1 MEPERK
7 DAEENWLTWPFF
19 ERHQKKLLVLAH
31 CTRVVSHEDIKRVAM
46 SMSVFGLS
54 QPEWRTTPVPP
65 FAGRSSHHRVD
76 VQCRWAIGA
85 VSQSLSPEKLM
96 EAVVKILA
104 TVNGTLH
111 SYKIE
116 SEDVRVQPWERVVV
130 YRYPQLYL
138 LMNFQVSNFIQYAL
152 RQPHQPQWWVR

>member
-7 DAEENWLTWPFF
+7 DAEKDWLTWPFF
-19 ERHQKKLLVLAH
+19 EQHQKKLLALAH
-31 CTRVVSHEDIKRVAM
+31 CTRVVRHEDIKRVAM
-46 SMSVFGLS
+46 SMSAFGLN
-54 QPEWRTTPVPP
+54 QPEWRTVPVPP
-65 FAGRSSHHRVD
+65 FIGRSAHHQAD
-76 VQCRWAIGA
+76 VQCRWAIGTA
-85 VSQSLSPEKLM
+85 SQSLSPEKLM

-104 TVNGTLH
+104 TVNGRLQ

-116 SEDVRVQPWERVVV
+116 SEDVRVWESVVA

-138 LMNFQVSNFIQYAL
+138 LLNFQVNNFIAHAL